1 MTGSERGDSENDAP
15 TVSRSGGRHSGPPA
29 DAAADVT
36 PSAPPVTAP
45 VTAPVVAPVVA
56 PATPPA
62 TSEPATS
69 EAAPHVT
76 DPDAADEV
84 HTPTRALPIVQDSDD
99 AGSEP
104 TVAIQT
110 IVHHSDDA
118 GSEPTVAIQTMSP
131 DGTANDDVDDLATAP
146 VAHEAPETPSDRTAA
161 LLQAARS
168 WLNQDPDPETQ
179 AQLRALINAVDD
191 GDTVALSNLHSR
203 FDTRLAFGTAGLR
216 GEISAGPNRMNRVL
230 VSQAAAGLATYLRR
244 HAAPGV
250 TPSVVVGYDGRKNSH
265 VFATD
270 TAALMAGAGVRA
282 ILLPRLLPTPVLAFA
297 VRHFDASC
305 GVMVTASHNP
315 PNDNG
320 YKVYLGGA
328 NNGAQIVSP
337 DDKAISDE
345 ILRVAADEHVL
356 KLPRGTYETAEEDVV
371 LAYIAAT
378 AGIAHTPRAQVNAV
392 YTAMHGVGWDTT
404 RRVLVK
410 AGFDL
415 PTLVDA
421 QIAPDAAFPTVAFP
435 NPEEPG
441 AMDLA
446 YETAREVSAELII
459 ANDPD
464 ADRLA
469 VAIPDLSSASGY
481 RRLSGNEVGAILGWR
496 AAALAG
502 SDPDAVITEEAGAL
516 ACSIVSSP
524 ALHAVADAYGLRF
537 VETLTGFKWVSRVPN
552 LIYGFEEAL
561 GYLVNPE
568 TVRDKDGISAAVALL
583 SLVSDL
589 KSEGTTLAGYLNL
602 FSEKF
607 GHFASGQISVRVSE
621 LSTIALVMTRLRE
634 SPPTHVGR
642 IRVDEIDDFR
652 WGLGDL
658 PPSDVLRIRLT
669 DGSRVMV
676 RPSGTEPKL
685 KVYIDTRS
693 TVGTLVERRAAAQ
706 AALDELDRGMRALIA

>member
-1 MTGSERGDSENDAP
+1 VSGRDEHSSDQGGSNQDSSTEHSSNHPGEQRVAR
-15 TVSRSGGRHSGPPA
+15 TGGRHSGPPA
-29 DAAADVT
+29 DA
-36 PSAPPVTAP
+36 
-45 VTAPVVAPVVA
+45 
-56 PATPPA
+56 TPP
-62 TSEPATS
+62 TPDL
-69 EAAPHVT
+69 T
-76 DPDAADEV
+76 DTDSDTDTADETQ
-84 HTPTRALPIVQDSDD
+84 TPTRALPIVQHGDD
-99 AGSEP
+99 AGEP
-104 TVAIQT
+104 TVAIAT
-110 IVHHSDDA
+110 IIP
-118 GSEPTVAIQTMSP
+118 GN
-131 DGTANDDVDDLATAP
+131 TANTGNDVDELATAP
-146 VAHEAPETPSDRTAA
+146 VAQETPDAPTDRTTA
-161 LLQAARS
+161 LLQAARA

-179 AQLRALINAVDD
+179 AQLRVLINAVGD
-191 GDTVALSNLHSR
+191 GDTTALSNLHSR

-230 VSQAAAGLATYLRR
+230 VSQAAAGLATYLLR

-250 TPSVVVGYDGRKNSH
+250 TPSVVIGYDGRKNSH

-297 VRHFDASC
+297 VRHLDASC

-320 YKVYLGGA
+320 YKVYLGGE

-345 ILRVAADEHVL
+345 ILRVAADEHVPH
-356 KLPRGTYETAEEDVV
+356 LPRASYETADEDVV
-371 LAYIAAT
+371 RAYIAET
-378 AGIAHTPRAQVNAV
+378 ASIAHAPRAQVNAV

-404 RRVLVK
+404 RRVLEK

-496 AAALAG
+496 AAALAAA
-502 SDPDAVITEEAGAL
+502 DVADAGAL

-537 VETLTGFKWVSRVPN
+537 VETLTGFKWVSRVPG
-552 LIYGFEEAL
+552 LVYGFEEAL
-561 GYLVNPE
+561 GYLVNPDS
-568 TVRDKDGISAAVALL
+568 VRDKDGISAAVALL

-589 KSEGTTLAGYLNL
+589 KSEGTTLAGYLDR

-607 GHFASGQISVRVSE
+607 GHYASGQISVRVSE
-621 LSTIALVMTRLRE
+621 VSTIALVMTRLRE

-706 AALDELDRGMRALIA
+706 AALDELDRGMRVLIE